1 MGRPVNN
8 FSVAPEQMIRHMQM
22 KAQLQEGLPGAPPTQ
37 SDIDD
42 AAQMPT
48 TPGTLDAMYLMEYAN
63 QAKLFDM
70 FGSGKFPKKL
80 AEAAIN
86 ENFLRNREPSM
97 NMLPARAAQMRE
109 EEQYQAFLRRNKLHV
124 PQNR

>member
-8 FSVAPEQMIRHMQM
+8 FSVPPEQMIRHMQE
-22 KAQLQEGLPGAPPTQ
+22 KTRLQEGLPGAPPTQ
-37 SDIDD
+37 SDLDS

-48 TPGTLDAMYLMEYAN
+48 APGTLDAMYLLEHDN

-80 AEAAIN
+80 AMAAIN

-97 NMLPARAAQMRE
+97 NMLPARAAQRRE
-109 EEQYQAFLRRNKLHV
+109 AEEYEAFRRRNKLHV